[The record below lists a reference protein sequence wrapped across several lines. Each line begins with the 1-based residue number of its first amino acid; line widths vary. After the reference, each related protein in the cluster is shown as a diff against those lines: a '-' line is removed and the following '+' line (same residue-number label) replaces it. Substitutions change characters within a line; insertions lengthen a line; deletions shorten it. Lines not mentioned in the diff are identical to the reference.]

1 MKPETVE
8 VPRHI
13 VTVCA
18 AAAQKLMVM
27 KQYDQPLAWR
37 SEFDALLQAREE
49 LRKLDG
55 WQF

>member
-1 MKPETVE
+1 MKANPVE
-8 VPRHI
+8 MPREL

-27 KQYDQPLAWR
+27 KQTGSPLAWR
-37 SEFDALLQAREE
+37 KEFDDLLAARDT

-55 WQF
+55 WNF